1 MKNLIKVNSVKEFR
15 NNRINI
21 RRKTCPTTFINKNNS
36 KCDLINKEI
45 KSLELLSGIIKSYQ
59 IEFLSSK
66 KFENNNNVLI
76 KSLINFKNTLNKSLK
91 EHYEEQNYLYL
102 KVNLFHIYKF
112 NLESKYNENNC
123 RNKCR

>member
-66 KFENNNNVLI
+66 KFDNNYNVLI
-76 KSLINFKNTLNKSLK
+76 KSLK
-91 EHYEEQNYLYL
+91 EYNEEQNYLYL
-102 KVNLFHIYKF
+102 KVNLFNIYKF